1 MTTIAGVAGTSGSTD
16 ATGTAA
22 RFYSPQ
28 DVCIDSSGNVYVAN
42 TDGCTVRKMTPAGAV
57 TTIGGTP
64 LRKGS
69 NDGVGMLARF
79 NFPIGVAVDA
89 QSNVFVADTYN
100 NTIRKIA
107 PDTTVTTYAGA
118 PSNGGYADGVAS
130 TAVFNTPTG
139 IAVDKY
145 SNLYVADT
153 GNNTIRLINHVTGM
167 VSAYAGSGPPGT
179 SGDVDNTFPRDARFT
194 SPNGLVIGTDAT
206 YQTDALYVADA
217 GNDAIREIVTT
228 AYSTDVPLTNTPIA
242 GSVTTLAGVLQQPG
256 SGDGAGGGAQF
267 YGPNGITW
275 NPNNNLLYV
284 ADTGNNTIRTV
295 STTEYYGT
303 VMTIAGSSASAGS
316 TDAPTG
322 PGTDARF
329 NYPDGIAVTPTAI
342 YVADT
347 NNHTIRQL
355 SQSNGTQNV
364 INLPNGKWDVNRYA
378 GVAGVPGA
386 PSQLSASALTSNFK
400 FPMGVAADAQGD
412 LFIADTNNNI
422 VRKIDS
428 TGIVTTFAGIANS
441 AGTTDGAESNAQFS
455 LPSAIACDSTGTN
468 VFVADS
474 DNQTIRQII
483 VNADGAGTVTTIAG
497 LANTVGST
505 DGSESG
511 ALFNFPQGLALA
523 GNGTLYV
530 SDSGN
535 DTIRQLTPNGTG
547 YYAVTTLAGTVG
559 VRGHADATGTAAQ
572 FNSPFGLATDNA
584 GNVFVADAF
593 NYVIRKIDPS
603 GVVTTIAGQ
612 AGSAGDTDGAGT
624 SEARFTTPQF
634 LGVDP
639 ATGNIFVADT
649 RNNTIRLLTPDTNPV
664 SGNPTGTY
672 TVSTIAGA
680 PPEGSTGYEDGPS
693 PIARFDEP
701 YGIAADT
708 AGNLYVGDSLNA
720 TVRRISKGADG
731 AYGTGTVTTIA
742 GVVQYSGN
750 TNGKGSGAQFWYPYG
765 VAVQGTGNNARI
777 YVADSFNSVVRKIDM
792 SQGGLVTTIAGIAGV
807 RGAQDGA
814 ESTAVF
820 LMPTSVAVD
829 SSGIVYVADSSNSTI
844 RKIVPASNG
853 TTDGTVYT
861 VAGAAGSFS
870 YADGV
875 GTAAR
880 FNTPTGI
887 AVDSGDNLYVADK
900 GNNVIRK
907 ITPFG
912 VVTTLAGSQQ
922 NSGAQDG
929 VGTNAWFNAPAAVS
943 VDADGNVYVTDSGN
957 QTIRKITPDRIVTT
971 LGGSAGQT
979 GSLDGTGSAALFNFP
994 TGVTVDSNGVL
1005 YVADTMNNTIRQGVS
1020 TSGSSG
1026 SGGGGSGGA
1035 GSGGG
1040 GSGGGGSGA
1049 GGGGSGTFVY
1059 NPATPGTPNSQAAGV
1074 FQAVNLFV
1082 YPAGVARDSSGNLY
1096 VADPAD
1102 NIIQKIDSSG
1112 MVATLAGI
1120 AGAAGAIDATG
1131 SNARFNQP
1139 NGLAVDASGNVYVA
1153 DTGNGTIRKI
1163 TPAGVVTTLA
1173 GSIYNRGNHDG
1184 TGLNAWFSSPTGVT
1198 TDGTGNV
1205 YVADAFTN
1213 TIRMVTS
1220 TGTVSTIAGSAS
1232 VRGGSAD
1239 GTGTAAQFNYPTGIA
1254 VDGSGNLFVADT
1266 YNDTVR
1272 KIAPGRVVT
1281 TIAGV
1286 AGLAGS
1292 NDNAPS
1298 VPALFNQP
1306 MGITVDSN
1314 GNVFVA
1320 DTINCT
1326 IRELTPSGNVT
1337 TIAGNAGT
1345 AGIADGTYSTS
1356 LFNQP
1361 RGLVPDGA
1369 GNLYVADTG
1378 NAAIRKIAIG
1388 STTVTVSTPA
1398 MTQGTISQSGSVGP
1412 IDNTPII
1419 NNNGVNVSTGGGG
1432 AVEPPFLA
1440 LLALL
1445 GILRWLTR
1453 KK

>member
-1 MTTIAGVAGTSGSTD
+1 
-16 ATGTAA
+16 
-22 RFYSPQ
+22 
-28 DVCIDSSGNVYVAN
+28 
-42 TDGCTVRKMTPAGAV
+42 
-57 TTIGGTP
+57 
-64 LRKGS
+64 
-69 NDGVGMLARF
+69 
-79 NFPIGVAVDA
+79 
-89 QSNVFVADTYN
+89 
-100 NTIRKIA
+100 
-107 PDTTVTTYAGA
+107 
-118 PSNGGYADGVAS
+118 
-130 TAVFNTPTG
+130 
-139 IAVDKY
+139 
-145 SNLYVADT
+145 
-153 GNNTIRLINHVTGM
+153 
-167 VSAYAGSGPPGT
+167 
-179 SGDVDNTFPRDARFT
+179 
-194 SPNGLVIGTDAT
+194 
-206 YQTDALYVADA
+206 
-217 GNDAIREIVTT
+217 
-228 AYSTDVPLTNTPIA
+228 
-242 GSVTTLAGVLQQPG
+242 
-256 SGDGAGGGAQF
+256 
-267 YGPNGITW
+267 
-275 NPNNNLLYV
+275 
-284 ADTGNNTIRTV
+284 
-295 STTEYYGT
+295 
-303 VMTIAGSSASAGS
+303 
-316 TDAPTG
+316 
-322 PGTDARF
+322 
-329 NYPDGIAVTPTAI
+329 
-342 YVADT
+342 
-347 NNHTIRQL
+347 
-355 SQSNGTQNV
+355 
-364 INLPNGKWDVNRYA
+364 
-378 GVAGVPGA
+378 
-386 PSQLSASALTSNFK
+386 
-400 FPMGVAADAQGD
+400 MGVAADAQGD
-412 LFIADTNNNI
+412 LFVADTNNNI
-422 VRKIDS
+422 IRKIDS
-428 TGIVTTFAGIANS
+428 TGMVTTFAGIANS

-455 LPSAIACDSTGTN
+455 LPGAIACDSTGTN

-483 VNADGAGTVTTIAG
+483 VGADGAGTVTTIAG
-497 LANTVGST
+497 LADTVGST

-523 GNGTLYV
+523 SNGTLYV

-535 DTIRQLTPNGTG
+535 DTIRVLTPTGTG
-547 YYAVTTLAGTVG
+547 FYAVTTLAGTIG
-559 VRGHADATGTAAQ
+559 VRGHVDATGSAAQ
-572 FNSPFGLATDNA
+572 FNSPFGLAADNA

-593 NYVIRKIDPS
+593 NYVIRKIDPH

-612 AGSAGDTDGAGT
+612 AGSAGDTDGSGT

-649 RNNTIRLLTPDTNPV
+649 RNNTIRLLTPDTDPV

-708 AGNLYVGDSLNA
+708 DGNLYVGDSLNA

-731 AYGTGTVTTIA
+731 TYGTGSVTTIA

-750 TNGKGSGAQFWYPYG
+750 TNGKASGAQFWYPYG
-765 VAVQGTGNNARI
+765 VAVQGTGNNAQV
-777 YVADSFNSVVRKIDM
+777 YVADSFNSIVRKIDM

-807 RGAQDGA
+807 RGAVDGA
-814 ESTAVF
+814 ESTAIF

-829 SSGIVYVADSSNSTI
+829 SAGIVYVADSANSTI
-844 RKIVPASNG
+844 RKIVPAANG

-912 VVTTLAGSQQ
+912 VVTTLAGSQL
-922 NSGAQDG
+922 NSGTQDG
-929 VGTNAWFNAPAAVS
+929 VGTNAWFNAPAEVS

-994 TGVTVDSNGVL
+994 TGVAVDGNGVL

-1020 TSGSSG
+1020 NSGSSG
-1026 SGGGGSGGA
+1026 SGGGGSGSGGSGSG

-1040 GSGGGGSGA
+1040 GSGGSGGSGA
-1049 GGGGSGTFVY
+1049 FVY

-1074 FQAVNLFV
+1074 FQAVNLFA
-1082 YPAGVARDSSGNLY
+1082 YPAGLARDSSGNLY

-1102 NIIQKIDSSG
+1102 NIIQKINSSG
-1112 MVATLAGI
+1112 MVATLAGM

-1131 SNARFNQP
+1131 SYARFNQP
-1139 NGLAVDASGNVYVA
+1139 NGVTVDGSGNVYVA
-1153 DTGNGTIRKI
+1153 DTGNGAIRKI
-1163 TPAGVVTTLA
+1163 SPAGVVTTLA
-1173 GSIYNRGNHDG
+1173 GSISNRGNQDG
-1184 TGLNAWFSSPTGVT
+1184 TGLNAWFSSPTGIA

-1205 YVADAFTN
+1205 YVADSFTN
-1213 TIRMVTS
+1213 TIRKVTA
-1220 TGTVSTIAGSAS
+1220 TGTVSTVAGSAS

-1272 KIAPGRVVT
+1272 KIASGGVVT
-1281 TIAGV
+1281 TVAGV

-1320 DTINCT
+1320 DTVNCT
-1326 IRELTPSGNVT
+1326 IRELTSSGNVT
-1337 TIAGNAGT
+1337 TVAGNAGT
-1345 AGIADGTYSTS
+1345 AGTADGTSSTS

-1388 STTVTVSTPA
+1388 TTTVTVSTPA
-1398 MTQGTISQSGSVGP
+1398 MTQGTINQTGSVVPVNTAP
-1412 IDNTPII
+1412 IVNSD
-1419 NNNGVNVSTGGGG
+1419 GVSVGTSGG

-1453 KK
+1453 QK